1 MILKA
6 IKFFDEEIRRLELA
20 PEINGCEMTEEW
32 QEQMEIFKVAR
43 AALEK
48 QVPKKP
54 IMLGYREGREIN
66 TISYTC
72 PICNKHTSKENHCKY
87 CGQALDWSDTE

>member
-20 PEINGCEMTEEW
+20 PEINGCEMREEW

-54 IMLGYREGREIN
+54 FVPWDSLGKTPYCPNCEEGVWG
-66 TISYTC
+66 C
-72 PICNKHTSKENHCKY
+72 DAHCDH